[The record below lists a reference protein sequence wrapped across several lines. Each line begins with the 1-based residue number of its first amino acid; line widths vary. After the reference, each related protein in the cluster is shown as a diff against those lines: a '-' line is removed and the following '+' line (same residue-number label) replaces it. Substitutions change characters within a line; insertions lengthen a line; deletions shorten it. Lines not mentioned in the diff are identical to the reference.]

1 METGAVRLRFSFVKV
16 LSLDFNRSNR
26 LLSEDEFLLKPL
38 FPRWCFPMTALV
50 VIPTYNE
57 RDNIDRLIP
66 EILKQDP
73 IIEVL
78 VVDDNSP
85 DGTGALVDGMAG
97 ADSRIHVLHRSGKL
111 GLGSAYREGFRYA
124 LERGAEFIVE
134 MDADFSHDPGVLP
147 VFFEKMREFD
157 VVIGS
162 RYLNGVSVVNW
173 PIRRLILS
181 YCASVYTRIITG
193 LDLHDCTSGFKCF
206 RSSVLKAINL
216 ETIRSDGYSFQI
228 EMNYRCMEQGF
239 RLGEVPII
247 FIDRHAGS
255 SKMSKRIV
263 REAIFMVWKL
273 KLGSLLHRATRF
285 GRRKS

>member
-1 METGAVRLRFSFVKV
+1 
-16 LSLDFNRSNR
+16 
-26 LLSEDEFLLKPL
+26 
-38 FPRWCFPMTALV
+38 MTAMV

-57 RDNIDRLIP
+57 CDNIGRLIP

-73 IIEVL
+73 GIEVL

-85 DGTGALVDGMAG
+85 DGTGALVDGMAT
-97 ADSRIHVLHRSGKL
+97 ADPRIHVLHRSGKL
-111 GLGSAYREGFRYA
+111 GLGSAYRDGFRYA
-124 LERGAEFIVE
+124 LERGVDYVVE
-134 MDADFSHDPGVLP
+134 MDADFSHDPATLP
-147 VFFEKMREFD
+147 VFFEKMQNFD

-206 RSSVLKAINL
+206 RHSVLEAIDL

-228 EMNYRCMEQGF
+228 EMNYRCMERGF
-239 RLGEVPII
+239 CLGEVPII

-263 REAIFMVWKL
+263 REAIVMVWKL
-273 KLGSLLHRATRF
+273 KLGSLLRGITGI

>member
-1 METGAVRLRFSFVKV
+1 
-16 LSLDFNRSNR
+16 
-26 LLSEDEFLLKPL
+26 
-38 FPRWCFPMTALV
+38 MTAMV

-57 RDNIDRLIP
+57 RDNIGRLIP
-66 EILKQDP
+66 EILKQDAG
-73 IIEVL
+73 IRLL

-85 DGTGALVDGMAG
+85 DGTGDLIDSMA
-97 ADSRIHVLHRSGKL
+97 AVDSRIHVLHRSGKL
-111 GLGSAYREGFRYA
+111 GLGSAYREGFSYA
-124 LERGAEFIVE
+124 LEQGVDYIVE
-134 MDADFSHDPGVLP
+134 MDADFSHDPTTLP
-147 VFFEKMREFD
+147 LFFQLMAQYD

-181 YCASVYTRIITG
+181 YCASVYTRLITG

-206 RSSVLKAINL
+206 RRSVLESLDLQA
-216 ETIRSDGYSFQI
+216 IRSDGYSFQI
-228 EMNYRCMEQGF
+228 EMNYRCMERGF
-239 RLGEVPII
+239 RLGEAPII

-273 KLGSLLHRATRF
+273 KLGSLLRRVTGS
-285 GRRKS
+285 GRGNR